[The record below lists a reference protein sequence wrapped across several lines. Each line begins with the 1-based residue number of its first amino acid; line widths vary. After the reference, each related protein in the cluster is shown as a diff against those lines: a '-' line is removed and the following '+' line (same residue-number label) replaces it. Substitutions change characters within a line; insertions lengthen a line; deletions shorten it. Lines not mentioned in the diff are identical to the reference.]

1 MKPGN
6 DKETRARDF
15 VRPIWGRENLLYWTR
30 NWLPKNEYVF
40 QLFWEA
46 SLFISY
52 SPVSTARTLSQTFI
66 NFALPYRKL
75 MDPHLRAP
83 HWYMRLGRRYSFK
96 GSSNS
101 SAWKQE
107 CFFCVFSSSPG
118 FCGELFI
125 LQSEL
130 SQKSLYQLNSIT
142 PYGNY
147 ALFSPLS
154 SENERTCF
162 RLFLCILQ

>member
-52 SPVSTARTLSQTFI
+52 TPVSTARTLSQTFI

-75 MDPHLRAP
+75 IDPHLRAP
-83 HWYMRLGRRYSFK
+83 HWYMRVGRRYSFK

-107 CFFCVFSSSPG
+107 CFFLRLLVFTWVLRRTLYLTVRT
-118 FCGELFI
+118 FTKIFINGENPWRVLI
-125 LQSEL
+125 LHTYRRS
-130 SQKSLYQLNSIT
+130 
-142 PYGNY
+142 
-147 ALFSPLS
+147 
-154 SENERTCF
+154 
-162 RLFLCILQ
+162 